1 MEAGSIGMIAGVI
14 FLVVF
19 IALAMIVLSFVKR
32 TVKLAFRIAIV
43 GVLLLIGIVGAT
55 SLWWFAGGSADK
67 PRTAPVRQ
75 SR

>member
-1 MEAGSIGMIAGVI
+1 MEAGSMGLIAGVI

-19 IALAMIVLSFVKR
+19 VALAMIVLSFIKR
-32 TVKLAFRIAIV
+32 TVKFAFRMAIV
-43 GVLLLIGIVGAT
+43 GVLLLIGIIGAA
-55 SLWWFAGGSADK
+55 SLWWFAGGSPDK

>member
-1 MEAGSIGMIAGVI
+1 MEAGSIGLIAGVI

-43 GVLLLIGIVGAT
+43 GVLLLIGVIGAA
-55 SLWWFAGGSADK
+55 SLWWFAGGSGDK

-75 SR
+75 TR

>member
-1 MEAGSIGMIAGVI
+1 MEAGSIGLIAGVV
-14 FLVVF
+14 FMVVF

-43 GVLLLIGIVGAT
+43 GVLLLIGIAGAT
-55 SLWWFAGGSADK
+55 SLWWFAGGSGDK
-67 PRTAPVRQ
+67 PRSAPVRQ